1 MSVAIGQENF
11 EKEVLQSDLPVLLDF
26 WAPWCGP
33 CRMLG
38 PVIEELAG
46 DYAGRVKVGKV
57 NVDEEPAL
65 ASAFRVMSIPTL
77 AVLKG
82 GKILRTS
89 VGVKSK
95 REIEEMLEV

>member
-82 GKILRTS
+82 GKILRAS

-95 REIEEMLEV
+95 LEIEEMLEV